1 MNAFEAAAAATGR
14 EAQLHAELAAL
25 FEAQNR
31 AGPDRTEI
39 PANYLKVMVTR
50 D

>member
-1 MNAFEAAAAATGR
+1 MNAFDSAAKDGR
-14 EAQLHAELAAL
+14 EDSLRSELAAL

-39 PANYLKVMVTR
+39 PATYLQVTVIR